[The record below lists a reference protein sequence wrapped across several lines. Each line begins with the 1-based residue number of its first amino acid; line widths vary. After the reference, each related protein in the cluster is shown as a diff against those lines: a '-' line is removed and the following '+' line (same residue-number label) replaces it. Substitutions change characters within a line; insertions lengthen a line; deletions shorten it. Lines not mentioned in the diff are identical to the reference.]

1 MERRKSFEEMASY
14 LRGLRP
20 RDFIAFDR
28 MVSLVLAWFDSHK
41 IRELPVFLEQEGR
54 EYALFTDYLTE
65 KLGEVDMSKDF
76 VLNMYNFSRT
86 TR

>member
-20 RDFIAFDR
+20 RDYIPFDR
-28 MVSLVLAWFDSHK
+28 MVSLILAWFDSHK

-54 EYALFTDYLTE
+54 EYAMFIGYLTE
-65 KLGEVDMSKDF
+65 KLGEIDISKDF
-76 VLNMYNFSRT
+76 LINMLAFSRAT
-86 TR
+86 L